1 MATMVSGPATDL
13 KTDSDKGGSMYPAE
27 WWWAERQVSE
37 ILAEHPGE
45 LVKTGAPNVLCSQL
59 PTHWRS
65 NKTLP
70 MAFKVIALSD
80 IEDGTV
86 CSLRVGNDEN
96 FCGEL
101 RNNTAVMKNNVAKF
115 NDLRIIGRSG
125 RGKSFNLHIIIA
137 AVPTLVAVY
146 NKCIKV
152 TVDGPR
158 EPRSKISK

>member
-1 MATMVSGPATDL
+1 
-13 KTDSDKGGSMYPAE
+13 MYPPE

-45 LVKTGAPNVLCSQL
+45 LVKTGAPNVLCTAL

-80 IEDGTV
+80 MEDGTV
-86 CSLRVGNDEN
+86 VSLRAGNDEN

-125 RGKSFNLHIIIA
+125 RGKSFNMHIVIA
-137 AVPTLVAVY
+137 CVPVVVAVY
-146 NKCIKV
+146 TKAIKV

-158 EPRSKISK
+158 EPRSKISKSRMLYYYMLPLCYNAITCYV

>member
-1 MATMVSGPATDL
+1 MLKNLAFFRVSLFLLA
-13 KTDSDKGGSMYPAE
+13 A
-27 WWWAERQVSE
+27 
-37 ILAEHPGE
+37 ILNTRLFFP
-45 LVKTGAPNVLCSQL
+45 P
-59 PTHWRS
+59 RS

-86 CSLRVGNDEN
+86 VNLRVGNDEN

-125 RGKSFNLHIIIA
+125 RGKER
-137 AVPTLVAVY
+137 
-146 NKCIKV
+146 
-152 TVDGPR
+152 VDFFLFLGKIVFDLKYFS
-158 EPRSKISK
+158 SKFC

>member
-1 MATMVSGPATDL
+1 M
-13 KTDSDKGGSMYPAE
+13 
-27 WWWAERQVSE
+27 SE

-45 LVKTGAPNVLCSQL
+45 LVKTGAPNVLCTAL
-59 PTHWRS
+59 PNHWRS

-80 IEDGTV
+80 VEDGTV
-86 CSLRVGNDEN
+86 VNLRVGNDEN

-125 RGKSFNLHIIIA
+125 RGKEWWLYI
-137 AVPTLVAVY
+137 
-146 NKCIKV
+146 
-152 TVDGPR
+152 
-158 EPRSKISK
+158 